1 VDPGFRRDDDE
12 SDRMQVIPVIDL
24 SQGRVVHARRGQRE
38 LYQPLCSPLCA
49 GSEPLAV
56 VEGLLR
62 LHPFEALYAADL
74 DAIQGK
80 GDNRSALR
88 AIGSAFPGLSIWLD
102 AGFAGEAACRDWL
115 AAGSG
120 PLVLGSEAQADTALL
135 EQLSRSRDAD
145 RVVLS
150 LDFRGDGFV
159 GPPALLQR
167 VDLWPSRLIAM
178 TLAKVGSG
186 EGPDLD
192 RLHSLQTSGAGRE
205 IYAAGGVRHLSDL
218 GRLAAMGVAGVLVA
232 SALHDGSLGPAELER
247 ARAGRFEG
255 AS

>member
-1 VDPGFRRDDDE
+1 
-12 SDRMQVIPVIDL
+12 MQVIPVIDL
-24 SQGRVVHARRGQRE
+24 SQGRAVHARRGQRE
-38 LYQPLCSPLCA
+38 LYQPLRSPLCA
-49 GSEPLAV
+49 GSEPVAV

-62 LHPFEALYAADL
+62 LHRFEALYVADL

-88 AIGSAFPGLSIWLD
+88 AIKGAFPRLSIWLD
-102 AGFAGEAACRDWL
+102 ASFADRAACRDWL
-115 AAGSG
+115 AIGTG
-120 PLVLGSEAQADTALL
+120 HLVLGSEAQADTALL
-135 EQLSRSRDAD
+135 EQLVRSSDVD
-145 RVVLS
+145 RIILS

-167 VDLWPSRLIAM
+167 VELWPRRLIAM
-178 TLAKVGSG
+178 TLARVGSG

-192 RLHSLQTSGAGRE
+192 RLRSLQASADGRE
-205 IYAAGGVRHLSDL
+205 LYAAGGVRHLSDL
-218 GRLAAMGVAGVLVA
+218 GRLAAMGVAGALVA

-247 ARAGRFEG
+247 ARAGSFEG

>member
-1 VDPGFRRDDDE
+1 
-12 SDRMQVIPVIDL
+12 MQVIPVIDL
-24 SQGRVVHARRGQRE
+24 SGGRVVHARRGQRE
-38 LYQPLCSPLCA
+38 LYQPLRSNLCV

-56 VEGLLR
+56 VEGLMR
-62 LHPFEALYAADL
+62 LHPFEALYVADL

-102 AGFAGEAACRDWL
+102 AGFADEAACHDWL
-115 AAGSG
+115 ATGSG
-120 PLVLGSEAQADTALL
+120 QLVLGSEAQADTDLL
-135 EQLSRSRDAD
+135 HQLTRSADAD
-145 RVVLS
+145 RVILS

-159 GPPALLQR
+159 GPPALLQQ
-167 VDLWPSRLIAM
+167 VELWPRRLIAM
-178 TLAKVGSG
+178 TLARVGSG

-192 RLHSLQTSGAGRE
+192 RLLSLQAVARGRK
-205 IYAAGGVRHLSDL
+205 IHAAGGVRHLSDL

-247 ARAGRFEG
+247 ARAGSFEG